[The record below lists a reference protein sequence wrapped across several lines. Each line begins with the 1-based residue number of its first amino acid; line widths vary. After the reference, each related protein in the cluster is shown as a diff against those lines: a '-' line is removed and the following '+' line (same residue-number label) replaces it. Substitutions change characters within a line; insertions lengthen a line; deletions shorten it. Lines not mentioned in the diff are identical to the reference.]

1 MNQEL
6 LVIAIAFLFIVGY
19 AIYYE
24 TILSKTKD
32 PSSRKFVN
40 YYQLENMPGTFV
52 TIGLLG
58 TCIGIVLGLFSF
70 NTDTAHIK
78 ASVNELLKGLRL
90 AFIVTILGLIFSLI
104 YKKRVNTILNKYGD
118 IQPPDSPEFLE
129 MKQTNIHLA
138 DLTRGISALN
148 RAFSDD
154 LIAKI
159 QESNKKL
166 ADNLSKFGQNLA
178 TSNHD
183 ALIEALQE
191 VIEDLNSGFRDTL
204 GLLVKQNF
212 SELTNSIDSLNNW
225 QKENKAYIEN
235 FAQRYEKIVQH
246 TDDMNTN
253 LEKIVMTNAN
263 LLAQDSKLYDIIA
276 ALNTVMVDDEKFKTI
291 TSNLNN
297 ASSTMNQSVSE
308 FKNELEKTRR
318 QLTAIADLRVN
329 IELLS
334 AKLAELKNIDVEE
347 ERLYMQGIKQT
358 MASMDE
364 MFKRHY
370 EAIPRIVQ
378 NNIKA
383 VANGQNSN

>member
-1 MNQEL
+1 MNREL
-6 LVIAIAFLFIVGY
+6 WVIALASSFIIGF

-24 TILSKTKD
+24 TIISRTKD

-40 YYQLENMPGTFV
+40 YYQLESMPGTFV

-58 TCIGIVLGLFSF
+58 TCIGTVLGLFGF

-78 ASVNELLKGLRL
+78 SSVNELLEGLRL

-104 YKKRVNTILNKYGD
+104 YKRRVNHILNKFGD

-154 LIAKI
+154 LISKI

-166 ADNLSKFGQNLA
+166 ADNLSKFGKNLA

-212 SELTNSIDSLNNW
+212 SELTNSIESLNNW

-235 FAQRYEKIVQH
+235 FAARYEKIVQH

-263 LLAQDSKLYDIIA
+263 LLAQDSKLYDIIE
-276 ALNTVMVDDEKFKTI
+276 ALNSVMVDDVKFKEI

-297 ASSTMNQSVSE
+297 ASTNMSTAVVE
-308 FKNELEKTRR
+308 FKKELEETRR
-318 QLTAIADLRVN
+318 QLTAVANLRVN
-329 IELLS
+329 IELLN
-334 AKLAELKNIDVEE
+334 AKLAELKNIDVDE

-370 EAIPRIVQ
+370 EAIPKIVQ

-383 VANGQNSN
+383 IANG

>member
-1 MNQEL
+1 MNREL
-6 LVIAIAFLFIVGY
+6 WVIALASSFIIGF

-24 TILSKTKD
+24 TIISRTKD

-40 YYQLENMPGTFV
+40 YYQLESMPGTFV

-58 TCIGIVLGLFSF
+58 TCIGIVLGLFGF

-78 ASVNELLKGLRL
+78 SSVNELLEGLRL

-104 YKKRVNTILNKYGD
+104 YKRRVNHILNKFGD

-154 LIAKI
+154 LISKI

-166 ADNLSKFGQNLA
+166 ADNLSKFGKNLA

-212 SELTNSIDSLNNW
+212 SELTNSIESLNNW

-235 FAQRYEKIVQH
+235 FAVRYEKIVQH
-246 TDDMNTN
+246 TDHMNTN

-263 LLAQDSKLYDIIA
+263 LLAQDSKLYDIIE
-276 ALNTVMVDDEKFKTI
+276 ALNSVMVDDVKFKEI

-297 ASSTMNQSVSE
+297 ASTNMSTAVVE
-308 FKNELEKTRR
+308 FKKELEETRR
-318 QLTAIADLRVN
+318 QLTAVANLRVN
-329 IELLS
+329 IELLN
-334 AKLAELKNIDVEE
+334 AKLAELKNIDVDE

-370 EAIPRIVQ
+370 EAIPKIVQ

-383 VANGQNSN
+383 IANG

>member
-6 LVIAIAFLFIVGY
+6 LVIALASLFIIGF

-24 TILSKTKD
+24 TIISKTKD

-70 NTDTAHIK
+70 STDAAQIK
-78 ASVNELLKGLRL
+78 NSVNELLKGLRL
-90 AFIVTILGLIFSLI
+90 AFIVTILGLFFSLI
-104 YKKRVNTILNKYGD
+104 YKRRVNEILNKYGD

-148 RAFSDD
+148 RAFSDE
-154 LIAKI
+154 LISKI

-183 ALIEALQE
+183 ALIKALQE
-191 VIEDLNSGFRDTL
+191 VVEDLNSSFKDTL

-225 QKENKAYIEN
+225 QKENKSYIEN
-235 FAQRYEKIVQH
+235 FAARYKNIVNY
-246 TDDMNTN
+246 TEDMNSN
-253 LEKIVMTNAN
+253 LEKVVMTNAN
-263 LLAQDSKLYDIIA
+263 LLAQDSKLYDIIE
-276 ALNTVMVDDEKFKTI
+276 ALNTVMVDDEKFKEI
-291 TSNLNN
+291 TSNLNK
-297 ASSTMNQSVSE
+297 ASGTMYKSVSE
-308 FKNELEKTRR
+308 FKNELEQTNK
-318 QLTAIADLRVN
+318 QLSAVANLRVN
-329 IELLS
+329 IELLN
-334 AKLAELKNIDVEE
+334 AKLADLQNIDVDE

-370 EAIPRIVQ
+370 EAIPKIVQ

-383 VANGQNSN
+383 SANGQA

>member
-1 MNQEL
+1 MNREL
-6 LVIAIAFLFIVGY
+6 WVIALASSFIIGF

-24 TILSKTKD
+24 TIISRTKD

-40 YYQLENMPGTFV
+40 YYQLESMPGTFV

-58 TCIGIVLGLFSF
+58 TCIGIVLGLFGF

-78 ASVNELLKGLRL
+78 SSVNELLEGLRL

-104 YKKRVNTILNKYGD
+104 YKRRVNHILNKFGD

-154 LIAKI
+154 LISKI

-166 ADNLSKFGQNLA
+166 ADNLSKFGKNLA

-212 SELTNSIDSLNNW
+212 SELTNSIESLNNW

-235 FAQRYEKIVQH
+235 FAVRYEKIVQH

-263 LLAQDSKLYDIIA
+263 LLAQDSKLYDIIE
-276 ALNTVMVDDEKFKTI
+276 ALNSVMVDDVKFKEI

-297 ASSTMNQSVSE
+297 ASTNMSTAVVE
-308 FKNELEKTRR
+308 FKKELEETRR
-318 QLTAIADLRVN
+318 QLTAVANLRVN
-329 IELLS
+329 IELLN
-334 AKLAELKNIDVEE
+334 AKLAELKNIDVDE

-370 EAIPRIVQ
+370 EAIPKIVQ

-383 VANGQNSN
+383 IANG